1 MSPYDFDI
9 PAFNSLPVSYW
20 QPVRRPYLA
29 RYGYDPT
36 TGKLGYAMGILNL
49 DERRCSQISSIGQK
63 QVKVHQYPILT
74 NETRNALAPMEYNLL
89 EALHA

>member
-1 MSPYDFDI
+1 
-9 PAFNSLPVSYW
+9 
-20 QPVRRPYLA
+20 
-29 RYGYDPT
+29 
-36 TGKLGYAMGILNL
+36 LNL